1 MLIVK
6 TPLNLCIIYTIL
18 SRSVSSAKFL
28 GVTISDDLT
37 WTIRIDNITNSVNQ
51 ILRVLKKYW
60 AGNKDIKAAA

>member
-18 SRSVSSAKFL
+18 SRSVSSANFL